1 MKLKL
6 FCFLL
11 TTPCNP
17 STVMASNNIINDEE
31 EEKGKEI
38 DQLPL
43 LSSPS
48 SPSLSSS
55 FSSSSSS
62 SSLSVS
68 SLSPAHDPHLRSLR
82 LSCYV
87 MWLIIAEFFYF
98 LLLLLNSTVLTYMGH
113 IQMRNRISPYFQG
126 VHSILPVFVYF
137 LYFIPP
143 VVVVVFSLRFLFLI
157 WII

>member
-55 FSSSSSS
+55 FSSSSS

>member
-11 TTPCNP
+11 TTLCNP

-55 FSSSSSS
+55 FSSSSS